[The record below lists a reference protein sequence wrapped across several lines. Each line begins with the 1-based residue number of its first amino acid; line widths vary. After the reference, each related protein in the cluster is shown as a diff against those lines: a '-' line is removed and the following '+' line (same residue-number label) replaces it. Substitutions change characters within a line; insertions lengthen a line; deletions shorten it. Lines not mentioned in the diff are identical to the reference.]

1 MAGRLHSAGPR
12 VEPLDVIPPTRDRA
26 AERGPPYA
34 PGMNAEATTLDIAA
48 RLFDCISRG
57 DVEGVRALYDP
68 DVRIWHNFDGVEQ
81 TRDQNLQLLGWLAT
95 NVKDI
100 RYEEVQCQEVPGG
113 FVQRHVLRGTAAN
126 GAKLDIPAA
135 MFGTIKDGKIVRL
148 EEYLDTAQTA
158 ALRG

>member
-1 MAGRLHSAGPR
+1 
-12 VEPLDVIPPTRDRA
+12 
-26 AERGPPYA
+26 
-34 PGMNAEATTLDIAA
+34 MNAEATTLDIAA

-68 DVRIWHNFDGVEQ
+68 EVRIWHNFDGVEQ
-81 TRDQNLQLLGWLAT
+81 TRDQNLQLLGWLSA

-100 RYEEVQCQEVPGG
+100 RYEDVRCEEVPGG
-113 FVQRHVLRGTAAN
+113 FVQRHVLRGTAPN
-126 GAKLDIPAA
+126 GTTLDIPAA
-135 MFGTIKDGKIVRL
+135 MFGTIRDGKIVRL